1 MVYPPY
7 AFQVKNLSALLDPF
21 CDIETYTIDNKTGI
35 CTVEGTVLNVN
46 SIPTTVFLSNPRR
59 TVYETVI
66 DTFPVT
72 MKTSYLCL
80 TRTPLIGNIILV
92 APYIHTKK
100 IHLTLKVIII
110 TPL

>member
-46 SIPTTVFLSNPRR
+46 SIPTTGFLSNPRR
-59 TVYETVI
+59 TAYETVI
-66 DTFPVT
+66 DIFPVT
-72 MKTSYLCL
+72 MKTSL
-80 TRTPLIGNIILV
+80 
-92 APYIHTKK
+92 
-100 IHLTLKVIII
+100 
-110 TPL
+110 